1 MSRRGQLGSVSSTSV
16 VSSAPSD
23 ADALLDALVGA
34 AQQQHKARRLSRGKG
49 KAEGNHHHNNKNS
62 RRSSRHS
69 LPFIKADLRPGAS
82 EGGEQLPRVR
92 PWGVQR
98 GAGGERETRDK
109 GGRMDRQTE
118 RKKTTSTAGVSPS
131 SFFFLSPHLP
141 ATHHTPLLCREGCSS
156 RFLFSARASDCVTAL
171 ALSPVFLLPL
181 CRFFFSCPF
190 VPLLLC

>member
-34 AQQQHKARRLSRGKG
+34 AQQQHKARRLSKGKG

-92 PWGVQR
+92 LWGVQR
-98 GAGGERETRDK
+98 GAGGRV
-109 GGRMDRQTE
+109 
-118 RKKTTSTAGVSPS
+118 VSYRAQLVPGYEHDS
-131 SFFFLSPHLP
+131 GNISQGKSP
-141 ATHHTPLLCREGCSS
+141 RNS
-156 RFLFSARASDCVTAL
+156 
-171 ALSPVFLLPL
+171 
-181 CRFFFSCPF
+181 
-190 VPLLLC
+190 